1 MKLSDKK
8 ATLSFSD
15 GSPSFDFP
23 VYDGTVGPQV
33 IDIRKLYG
41 QTGMFTYDPGFLSTA
56 SCTSDITY
64 IDGDKGELLY
74 RGYPIEELAVNCDF
88 MDISY
93 LILNSEL
100 PDAKQKLA
108 FDTLVTNH
116 TMVNEQM
123 QFFLRGF
130 RRDAHP
136 MAVLTGLVGAMS
148 AFYHDSNDITNP
160 HHRHVAAI
168 RLIAKMPTL
177 VAMAYKYSQ
186 GQPYI
191 YPKISLSYTGN
202 FLRRI
207 RCEPCC

>member
-15 GSPSFDFP
+15 GAPSVDFP
-23 VYDGTVGPQV
+23 VYNGSVGPQV

-74 RGYPIEELAVNCDF
+74 RGYPIDELAVNCDF

-93 LILNSEL
+93 LILNGDL
-100 PDAKQKLA
+100 PDAKQKLD
-108 FDTLVTNH
+108 FDTLVTRH

-160 HHRHVAAI
+160 HHRHVSAI
-168 RLIAKMPTL
+168 RLIAKMP
-177 VAMAYKYSQ
+177 
-186 GQPYI
+186 
-191 YPKISLSYTGN
+191 
-202 FLRRI
+202 
-207 RCEPCC
+207 

>member
-116 TMVNEQM
+116 TSRCNFSYV
-123 QFFLRGF
+123 
-130 RRDAHP
+130 
-136 MAVLTGLVGAMS
+136 
-148 AFYHDSNDITNP
+148 AFVEMRT
-160 HHRHVAAI
+160 
-168 RLIAKMPTL
+168 
-177 VAMAYKYSQ
+177 Q
-186 GQPYI
+186 W
-191 YPKISLSYTGN
+191 
-202 FLRRI
+202 
-207 RCEPCC
+207 RC